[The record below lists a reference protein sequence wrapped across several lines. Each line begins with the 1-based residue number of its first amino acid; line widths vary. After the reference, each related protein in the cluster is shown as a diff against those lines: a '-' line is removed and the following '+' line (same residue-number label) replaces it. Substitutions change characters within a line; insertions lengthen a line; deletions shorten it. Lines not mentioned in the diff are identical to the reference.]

1 MDASLYHP
9 LFFGFFCL
17 WGAIIASRYRASQ
30 GQTLVTTIESSRCG
44 WFISFI
50 VAFGIGIRPISGY
63 YFGDMPYYANMYKLF
78 NGALFDI
85 NLQEEWFWE

>member
-17 WGAIIASRYRASQ
+17 WGAFIALRYRASQ
-30 GQTLVTTIESSRCG
+30 GQTLITTIESSRWG

-50 VAFGIGIRPISGY
+50 WEVSDMQIYFVYSIFYLLSRVVALVVLAYLI
-63 YFGDMPYYANMYKLF
+63 KLLIARLKR
-78 NGALFDI
+78 N
-85 NLQEEWFWE
+85 